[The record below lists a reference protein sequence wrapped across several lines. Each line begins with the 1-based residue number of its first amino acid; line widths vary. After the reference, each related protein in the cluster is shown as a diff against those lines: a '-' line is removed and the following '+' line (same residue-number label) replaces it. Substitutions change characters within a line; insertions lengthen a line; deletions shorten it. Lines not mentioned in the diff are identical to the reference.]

1 MSKTKVTTG
10 HNAIVAAFVS
20 AYETAENTGS
30 KLADVCK
37 LANATY
43 KGKEIPEDEAQSM
56 AQMIADARG
65 WSGDTSKVRRSEI
78 CKVFSVYN
86 TLPEGITTVRE
97 KRGSCNWRDALKL
110 ATCLKKNDGKLK
122 DALAAFEEQGE
133 GNKSTPQ
140 GRAAGA
146 LKGWYKVAK
155 GDKRAKIL
163 EAANLLGL
171 KLGIKL
177 DA

>member
-1 MSKTKVTTG
+1 MSKLNMTG
-10 HNAIVAAFVS
+10 HKAIVAAFVS

-43 KGKEIPEDEAQSM
+43 KGKEIPDEEAQAM

-78 CKVFSVYN
+78 CKVFGVYN
-86 TLPEGITTVRE
+86 TLPEGITQVRD
-97 KRGSCNWRDALKL
+97 KHGSCNWRDALKL
-110 ATCLKKNDGKLK
+110 ATCLKKSEGKLK
-122 DALAAFEEQGE
+122 EALAAFGTKHESGT
-133 GNKSTPQ
+133 STPQ

-163 EAANLLGL
+163 EAAALLGL

>member
-1 MSKTKVTTG
+1 MSKQNMTG
-10 HNAIVAAFVS
+10 HKAIVAAFVS

-30 KLADVCK
+30 KLAEVCK
-37 LANATY
+37 LATATY
-43 KGKEIPEDEAQSM
+43 KGREIPEEESQAM

-78 CKVFSVYN
+78 CKVFGVYN
-86 TLPEGITTVRE
+86 MLPEGISQVRE
-97 KRGSCNWRDALKL
+97 KRGACNWRDALKL
-110 ATCLKKNDGKLK
+110 ATCLKKSEGNLK
-122 DALAAFEEQGE
+122 TALAAFETKSENGT
-133 GNKSTPQ
+133 STPQ
-140 GRAAGA
+140 GRAASA

-155 GDKRAKIL
+155 GDKKQKIL
-163 EAANLLGL
+163 EAATLLGL